1 MAKKQTT
8 KKKKTKKKTQTI
20 EKFIKF
26 ISELWNIIWIFLSN
40 SKGRTVLSISTE
52 VAILQAE
59 SVYIPHTRLLCL
71 HHITQVKGDIQFEFL
86 CIFQEFDSIYDI
98 NDVLCCNILELI
110 CRSPSSPL
118 AKQIWYKNVLL
129 LFYFH

>member
-1 MAKKQTT
+1 M
-8 KKKKTKKKTQTI
+8 
-20 EKFIKF
+20 EYN
-26 ISELWNIIWIFLSN
+26 LDFLSN
-40 SKGRTVLSISTE
+40 SKGRTVLSILTE

-71 HHITQVKGDIQFEFL
+71 HHMTQVKGDIQFEFL
-86 CIFQEFDSIYDI
+86 CTFQQFDSIYDI
-98 NDVLCCNILELI
+98 DDVLCCNILELI
-110 CRSPSSPL
+110 CRSPFSPL